1 MKKNS
6 PRIGMVCKTAFVL
19 CAFVFTLAAVGDVL
33 YLKDGSKIVGAVKR
47 SGTHVTVETSFG
59 THRVLVGQV
68 DHVEWGLP
76 SGRTKAAAATVET
89 GVIKKVADK
98 KLVAGSQDV
107 MRALE
112 RLIEIDFV
120 DTPLPDVIGFFQNV
134 TNVNFVLDYR
144 SMPVESEPVTL
155 KLKDVKLKVA
165 LKEILDPLDMDYDV
179 RGNVIFISTKKKI
192 QKYVVR
198 VYDVRDLLVNFED
211 AESGSGNLTLGSQS
225 GNDSNSSGNSSDS
238 DNDNDDESGESI
250 RSRVQSLAQL
260 IVETVRP
267 ETWEVNAARV
277 IGGPSDDDNG
287 NDSDDFGGG
296 DIGFR

>member
-1 MKKNS
+1 MRKNS
-6 PRIGMVCKTAFVL
+6 ARIGMVCKTAFVL
-19 CAFVFTLAAVGDVL
+19 GAFVFTLAAVGDVL

-59 THRVLVGQV
+59 THRVLVGKV

-76 SGRTKAAAATVET
+76 SGKTKAAAKVET
-89 GVIKKVADK
+89 GVIKKVAEK
-98 KLVAGSQDV
+98 KLVAGSRDV

-179 RGNVIFISTKKKI
+179 RGNVIFVSTKKKI
-192 QKYVVR
+192 QKYVIR

-225 GNDSNSSGNSSDS
+225 GNNSNSSGNSSDS